1 MIWAFGR
8 YCSLFVPFRSVK
20 YDPDHVMKNNIIS
33 RHSSP
38 LALAEGYILAKRPMI
53 SPINEIVSIDE
64 RPVTNEHAGKIQS
77 RLEHLS
83 KSERK
88 VAEVILATPEQA
100 IHSSIAA
107 LALEAGVSEPTVNR
121 FCRSLETRGF
131 PDFKLHLAQSLAHG
145 TLYVNRNVDEDD
157 SVESYTGKI
166 FESAMASLDQV
177 HHSLDM
183 SAVNRAVDL
192 LTQAK
197 NRLFRPRLLSGGR
210 SRRDEQIFPL

>member
-1 MIWAFGR
+1 
-8 YCSLFVPFRSVK
+8 
-20 YDPDHVMKNNIIS
+20 MKS
-33 RHSSP
+33 FP
-38 LALAEGYILAKRPMI
+38 LMSALLLMNMLE
-53 SPINEIVSIDE
+53 
-64 RPVTNEHAGKIQS
+64 KIQS

-197 NRLFRPRLLSGGR
+197 KNRLFRPRLLSGGR

>member
-8 YCSLFVPFRSVK
+8 YCSLFVRFRSVK

-38 LALAEGYILAKRPMI
+38 LALAEGIFLLKRPMI

-88 VAEVILATPEQA
+88 VAEVILATPSRPFIRA
-100 IHSSIAA
+100 SPPSPLRPGLANRPSIA
-107 LALEAGVSEPTVNR
+107 
-121 FCRSLETRGF
+121 
-131 PDFKLHLAQSLAHG
+131 
-145 TLYVNRNVDEDD
+145 
-157 SVESYTGKI
+157 
-166 FESAMASLDQV
+166 
-177 HHSLDM
+177 
-183 SAVNRAVDL
+183 SAVVSKPAD
-192 LTQAK
+192 
-197 NRLFRPRLLSGGR
+197 S
-210 SRRDEQIFPL
+210 

>member
-1 MIWAFGR
+1 M
-8 YCSLFVPFRSVK
+8 L
-20 YDPDHVMKNNIIS
+20 
-33 RHSSP
+33 
-38 LALAEGYILAKRPMI
+38 KRPMI

-197 NRLFRPRLLSGGR
+197 KIAFFGLGSSAAVAHDAMNKFFRFNVPVIYSDDIVLQRMSLYELR
-210 SRRDEQIFPL
+210 